1 MLVLFSEYPCCVGWF
16 VQRMFWVVYY
26 IQHPDGRDNNPNYIF
41 RRFCHTAYELKREVA
56 FLNGNQHRI
65 YDIVQHEDI
74 HP

>member
-1 MLVLFSEYPCCVGWF
+1 
-16 VQRMFWVVYY
+16 MFWVVYY